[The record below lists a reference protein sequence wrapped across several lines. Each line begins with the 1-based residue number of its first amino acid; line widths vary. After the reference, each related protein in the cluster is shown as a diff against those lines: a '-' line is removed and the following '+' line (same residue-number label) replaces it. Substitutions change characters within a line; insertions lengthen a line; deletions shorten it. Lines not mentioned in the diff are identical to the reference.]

1 MLSQVL
7 DAALVASEAAHVEL
21 PIPAWTIGAGIMAF
35 FVLLMFATI
44 AFTSVGQRH
53 SAVEEQADPHRQH
66 PNKHDHGQAARH

>member
-21 PIPAWTIGAGIMAF
+21 RSPHGPSARNHAF

-53 SAVEEQADPHRQH
+53 SAVEEQADPHRQF

>member
-21 PIPAWTIGAGIMAF
+21 PVPAWAIGVGFMTL
-35 FVLLMFATI
+35 FVLMMFATI

-53 SAVEEQADPHRQH
+53 SAVEEQVDPHRQF
-66 PNKHDHGQAARH
+66 PNKHDHGQAERH

>member
-21 PIPAWTIGAGIMAF
+21 PVPAWAIGAGFMAAFLIM
-35 FVLLMFATI
+35 MFATS

-53 SAVEEQADPHRQH
+53 SAVEEHVDPHRQH
-66 PNKHDHGQAARH
+66 PNKHDHGQAARR